1 MAVKFRD
8 YYEIL
13 GIKRDAAQNEVQR
26 AYRKLARKY
35 HPDVNKESN
44 AEEKFKELSE
54 AYEVLKDP
62 EKRKMYDQLGPNWKA
77 GQDFRPPP
85 GWETGFNPGRGGAQT
100 EFQWGGSGGFSDFFE
115 ALFGGAGGFRQ
126 ARGGMGPGGFGQGPV
141 FHQQGADQ
149 ETTVRIP
156 LEEAFRG
163 GSKPILLQSRAID
176 SQGRLQ
182 VQEKRYDVKIP
193 AGILPGQ
200 RIRLA
205 GQGEEGSGGGRRGDL
220 FLKVEIEPH
229 PVFELKGR
237 DVFMELP
244 VAPWEAVLGA
254 EVRVPALSGGIDL
267 KIPPGTQGG
276 QKLRLRGKGMPN
288 PKGSPGDLYVTVV
301 VKVPT
306 DPSKEERELFE
317 ELQKNSGYNPRE

>member
-1 MAVKFRD
+1 MAVKYRD

-13 GIKRDAAQNEVQR
+13 GIKRDAAQNDVQR

-35 HPDVNKESN
+35 HPDVNKEAG
-44 AEEKFKELSE
+44 AEDKFKEINE

-85 GWETGFNPGRGGAQT
+85 GWEGQFDFGRGGAQT

-115 ALFGGAGGFRQ
+115 AMFGGTGGFRQ
-126 ARGGMGPGGFGQGPV
+126 ARGGAGPGGFGRGAV
-141 FHQQGADQ
+141 FQQAGADQ
-149 ETTVRIP
+149 ETTIRVS
-156 LEEAFRG
+156 LEEAFLG
-163 GSKPILLQSRAID
+163 GTKPILLQSRTINP
-176 SQGRLQ
+176 QGQLQ
-182 VQEKRYDVKIP
+182 VQERRFDVKIP
-193 AGILPGQ
+193 PGILPGQ

-205 GQGEEGSGGGRRGDL
+205 GQGEEGMGGGPKGDL
-220 FLKVEIEPH
+220 YLKVEIEPH
-229 PVFELKGR
+229 AVFELKGR
-237 DVFMELP
+237 DVSMDLP
-244 VAPWEAVLGA
+244 VAPWEAVLGS
-254 EVRVPALSGGIDL
+254 EIRVSALSGSIDL

-288 PKGSPGDLYVTVV
+288 LKGTPGDLYVTVV

-306 DPSKEERELFE
+306 HPSEKEKELFE
-317 ELQKNSGYNPRE
+317 ELKKSSNFNPRG